1 MRALNTGRHAD
12 NAWEEPLFRSF
23 AHELV
28 IRGLANRE
36 VELLRITQSGPLL
49 GYLLSFIYRGRA
61 TNYQSAFTSGISPKA
76 KPGRMCHAAAV
87 HRYAAAGHALSSLL
101 AGEERSKQSLS
112 PGHEPLQWWEMA

>member
-36 VELLRITQSGPLL
+36 VELLRITQSGHLL
-49 GYLLSFIYRGRA
+49 GYLLNFIYRGRA
-61 TNYQSAFTSGISPKA
+61 MNYQSAFTSGISPKA
-76 KPGRMCHAAAV
+76 KPGLMCHAAAV
-87 HRYAAAGHALSSLL
+87 TRYAAEGHAIY
-101 AGEERSKQSLS
+101 RSKEHTS
-112 PGHEPLQWWEMA
+112 ELQLLMRISYA